1 MDAKR
6 SIELGVVIRLY
17 RAKVRYFSIEMQ
29 WRWFRATC
37 QWWR

>member
-1 MDAKR
+1 MSSRQLMDAKR

-29 WRWFRATC
+29 
-37 QWWR
+37 